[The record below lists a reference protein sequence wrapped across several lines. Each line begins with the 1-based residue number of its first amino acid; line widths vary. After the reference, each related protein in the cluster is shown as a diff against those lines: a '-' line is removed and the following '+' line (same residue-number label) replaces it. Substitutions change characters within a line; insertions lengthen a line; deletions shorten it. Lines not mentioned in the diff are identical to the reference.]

1 MVDEKHWPLHSSEK
15 SPMYRLSLW
24 SLTPLVQCILITFI
38 NRLRWDAY
46 LHMYMLFLV
55 ENFYKNSFFTTCGNQ
70 FSCYSIRRIFGTL
83 PLSPQQ
89 FLLRLYIVGHSY
101 FVIQRVWLRYKD
113 PWYWASTVLKVSFW
127 LTETD
132 GKRISHHSW
141 RWSLKSLI
149 LDTGQGVCLLP

>member
-83 PLSPQQ
+83 PLSPQH

-113 PWYWASTVLKVSFW
+113 PWYWVSTVLKVSFS

-149 LDTGQGVCLLP
+149 LDTGQGVC